1 MDFQAALSSD
11 SVKEHVGAAVFL
23 RSEGVNGLVH
33 LPALLRC
40 CKKVLGT
47 EAPLPK
53 YEEGLL
59 RFGPLALGDIVGQ
72 AGFDNANF
80 FHKEILDWL
89 VESACSP
96 NLDLSANAIWGL
108 GLLRTDQPKAINC
121 LVSVIEGELREIEH
135 EFVTLRSIAL
145 RMLAKTDV
153 ALALQFRMTEAWKE
167 LQSAYRIWQM
177 EKPIDHLREE
187 FAWMFEAESN
197 TIDEH
202 IKV

>member
-11 SVKEHVGAAVFL
+11 SVKRQASAAVFL
-23 RSEGVNGLVH
+23 PSEGVNGLAH

-40 CKKVLGT
+40 CKKVLVT

-53 YEEGLL
+53 DEEGLL
-59 RFGPLALGDIVGQ
+59 SFGPVALGYIVGQ
-72 AGFDNANF
+72 AGFDRANL
-80 FHKEILDWL
+80 FHTEILDWL
-89 VESACSP
+89 VDSACSP
-96 NLDLSANAIWGL
+96 NLVLSANAIWGL
-108 GLLRTDQPKAINC
+108 GLLRANQPKAVNC

-145 RMLAKTDV
+145 RMLAKIDV
-153 ALALQFRMTEAWKE
+153 ALALQFRMTDAWKE
-167 LQSAYRIWQM
+167 LQSAYRFWQI

-197 TIDEH
+197 TIDDH
-202 IKV
+202 IKD